1 MRWLSLVRV
10 VAAVV
15 VAAFASAALAD
26 VEVAMVTSLQGTVS
40 RIAPLGPQPIE
51 PFTKLKHGDLLSLAK
66 GAVLQIVYFENG
78 REETWRGAG
87 RLEITGNDST
97 PKGLAPPQLRTLPA
111 VLVKQVAKT
120 PVLES
125 QGRAGMM
132 RVRGVASAEDIA
144 SVEGTY
150 QKLRLGRVGKD
161 IMPELYLLSAMF
173 ELREFDRVDTALADL
188 QRDQPANLD
197 VPVVVSIYNKAVT
210 NARAAK

>member
-1 MRWLSLVRV
+1 
-10 VAAVV
+10 
-15 VAAFASAALAD
+15 
-26 VEVAMVTSLQGTVS
+26 
-40 RIAPLGPQPIE
+40 
-51 PFTKLKHGDLLSLAK
+51 
-66 GAVLQIVYFENG
+66 
-78 REETWRGAG
+78 
-87 RLEITGNDST
+87 
-97 PKGLAPPQLRTLPA
+97 

>member
-10 VAAVV
+10 VATVI
-15 VAAFASAALAD
+15 VAIFASAALAE
-26 VEVAMVTSLQGTVS
+26 VEVAMVTSLQGKVS

-87 RLEITGNDST
+87 KLEITGSDST

-144 SVEGTY
+144 SVDSTY
-150 QKLRLGRVGKD
+150 QKLRLERAGKD
-161 IMPELYLLSAMF
+161 IKPELYYLSAMF